1 MRVNQLRWYDLR
13 CLSSEYDT
21 VFASCLEL
29 CVFFLFFLSFIS
41 CPALVLT
48 LTSPS
53 SCAFPLLECQYPCHP
68 GLEGG
73 NLGGWYPWYPGGYPG
88 NPGGGVPEG
97 ALGGSPG
104 I

>member
-1 MRVNQLRWYDLR
+1 MTYVA
-13 CLSSEYDT
+13 CLLSIIQYLPL
-21 VFASCLEL
+21 V
-29 CVFFLFFLSFIS
+29 LSFVSFS
-41 CPALVLT
+41 CSSLASFLVLLLFLT

-53 SCAFPLLECQYPCHP
+53 SCTFPLLGCQYPCHP

-88 NPGGGVPEG
+88 NPEGGVPEG